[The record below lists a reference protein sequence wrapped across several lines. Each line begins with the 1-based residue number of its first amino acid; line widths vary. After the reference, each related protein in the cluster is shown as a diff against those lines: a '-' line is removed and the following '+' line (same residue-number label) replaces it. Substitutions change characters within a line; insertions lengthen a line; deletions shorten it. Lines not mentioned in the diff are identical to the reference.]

1 MDIVPPEPE
10 PALSQIGAIALL
22 NKNIIS
28 FLEECIARNICPDVA
43 ETVLGRA
50 IGGKLL
56 QDDMLIAADHSV
68 AVICTN
74 CGDFTDSLEKISKR
88 AYECGQKDMS
98 GEAILLLCCLIELEA
113 KAKDIKTKAKKRAH

>member
-1 MDIVPPEPE
+1 MDIIPPELE

-28 FLEECIARNICPDVA
+28 FLEECIARNICPGVA
-43 ETVLGRA
+43 EAILGRA
-50 IGGKLL
+50 AGGKLL

-74 CGDFTDSLEKISKR
+74 CGDFTDSLKEISQR
-88 AYECGQKDMS
+88 AHECGQKDMS
-98 GEAILLLCCLIELEA
+98 GEATLLLCCLIELEA
-113 KAKDIKTKAKKRAH
+113 KAKDTKTKAKKHTH